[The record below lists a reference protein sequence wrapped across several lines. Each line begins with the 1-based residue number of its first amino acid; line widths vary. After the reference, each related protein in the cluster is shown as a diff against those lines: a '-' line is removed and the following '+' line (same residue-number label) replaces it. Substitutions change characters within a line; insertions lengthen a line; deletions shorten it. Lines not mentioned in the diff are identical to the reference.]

1 MLGAMNESI
10 DDIGPV
16 GSTVLTRLGGG
27 TMMLAALLTALAGG
41 LIMLTSVIY
50 TPWMKPAPYA
60 MLALGILGMPFAAGI
75 MNARDW
81 AAIGGV
87 FLMAGITL
95 LNLVFNLWAALNRG
109 FYSWAFFAL
118 MASLVG
124 AVLVPLAIK
133 DCLVAS
139 RNRRKL
145 LEGI

>member
-1 MLGAMNESI
+1 MLDPKNDSI

-16 GSTVLTRLGGG
+16 GSTLLTRLGGG
-27 TMMLAALLTALAGG
+27 IMMVAALLTALAGA

-60 MLALGILGMPFAAGI
+60 MLGLGILGMPFAAGI

-87 FLMAGITL
+87 FLMGGIAL
-95 LNLVFNLWAALNRG
+95 LNLVFNLWAAINRG
-109 FYSWAFFAL
+109 FYSWSFFAM

-139 RNRRKL
+139 KNRRKL
-145 LEGI
+145 LEGV